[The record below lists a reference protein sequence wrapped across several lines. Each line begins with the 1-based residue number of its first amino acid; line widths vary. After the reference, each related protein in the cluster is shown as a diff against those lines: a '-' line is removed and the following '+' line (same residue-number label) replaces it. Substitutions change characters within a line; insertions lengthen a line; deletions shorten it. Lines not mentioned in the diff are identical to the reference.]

1 MKPKLL
7 IFINS
12 LELGG
17 AERVVSHLLRHL
29 NDDFEIHLAMYNK
42 QVEYDI
48 PKNIPIF
55 DLGQPLH
62 ENPISIFLKL
72 PLLSYKIFK
81 YCKKNNIK
89 TSVTFLNRPCY
100 INALKEDGLPIPKDQ
115 FDVMVVAV

>member
-29 NDDFEIHLAMYNK
+29 NSDVDIHLAMYNK
-42 QVEYDI
+42 QIEYDI

-72 PLLSYKIFK
+72 PLFSCFFIVCFNELYAIFEHSWD
-81 YCKKNNIK
+81 
-89 TSVTFLNRPCY
+89 SVPEFL
-100 INALKEDGLPIPKDQ
+100 
-115 FDVMVVAV
+115 